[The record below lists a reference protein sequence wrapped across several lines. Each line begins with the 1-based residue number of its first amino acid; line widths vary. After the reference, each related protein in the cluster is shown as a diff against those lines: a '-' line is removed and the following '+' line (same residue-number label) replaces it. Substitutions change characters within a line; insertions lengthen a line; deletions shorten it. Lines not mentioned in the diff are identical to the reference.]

1 MASIDNRIDWNAI
14 RAEYIG
20 GGIST
25 RKLAA
30 KHNVSYNTLKD
41 VAVEEGWSALREQ
54 ANSKSTAQAQ
64 QRTAEAAADNATI
77 AQEIRSILLKKML
90 RMAEQIPDDSTEMRK
105 RIGQKTQTI
114 RLKDITSAYKDL
126 TSEMSP
132 SEETLKAAKVLL
144 EGIRSAIDE

>member
-1 MASIDNRIDWNAI
+1 M
-14 RAEYIG
+14 
-20 GGIST
+20 
-25 RKLAA
+25 
-30 KHNVSYNTLKD
+30 
-41 VAVEEGWSALREQ
+41 REQ